1 MNWEKDLID
10 YRREKAAET
19 LENARLSLEKKH
31 LFSSVNRIYYA
42 LFYEISALLKTRN
55 LSSPKHGGI
64 RSLFNQHF
72 IKTGIVEVEI
82 GRFYSEM
89 FVFRQKG
96 DYEDFVYFKEKD
108 VEEWIL
114 KAERYIAI
122 LEKHIEKEM
131 QWVARDIGD
140 KKEIDGQIQENAA
153 AGESNS

>member
-1 MNWEKDLID
+1 M
-10 YRREKAAET
+10 
-19 LENARLSLEKKH
+19 
-31 LFSSVNRIYYA
+31 V
-42 LFYEISALLKTRN
+42 SA
-55 LSSPKHGGI
+55 
-64 RSLFNQHF
+64 
-72 IKTGIVEVEI
+72 GIVEVEI

-131 QWVARDIGD
+131 QWVTRDIGD
-140 KKEIDGQIQENAA
+140 KKEIDGQIQENEA

>member
-1 MNWEKDLID
+1 MNWEKDL
-10 YRREKAAET
+10 
-19 LENARLSLEKKH
+19 
-31 LFSSVNRIYYA
+31 
-42 LFYEISALLKTRN
+42 
-55 LSSPKHGGI
+55 
-64 RSLFNQHF
+64 
-72 IKTGIVEVEI
+72 
-82 GRFYSEM
+82 
-89 FVFRQKG
+89 KG

-140 KKEIDGQIQENAA
+140 KKEIDGQIQENEA